1 MKFGNDAFA
10 MLQLQAGVPELLL
23 IAQLRLC
30 PLLHGMTCGPC
41 REYRNRALNQT
52 HLDSILVPLIFD
64 GLLTAQSSHCGD
76 SVLCLMAALCGVLMC
91 NFSPFP
97 SVLHFCSR

>member
-30 PLLHGMTCGPC
+30 PLLHGMTWDHA
-41 REYRNRALNQT
+41 E
-52 HLDSILVPLIFD
+52 SIETEL
-64 GLLTAQSSHCGD
+64 
-76 SVLCLMAALCGVLMC
+76 
-91 NFSPFP
+91 
-97 SVLHFCSR
+97 